1 MSLQRYL
8 DVVDDAD
15 AFLCAAERPLPRV
28 IWANPLRQD
37 PAKTAEEVRRLCP
50 EAEPL
55 AWRPDAWRLPP
66 EVKPGRWVPWMYG
79 RVHGQEEAS
88 LLAASLVDAQPG
100 ERILDLCAAPGGKTA
115 GLAVAMA
122 DRGTLV
128 ANDRSYGRLSA
139 IRRVLDRLGVTCA
152 AVTCGNG
159 VHFPAYPGGYDRI
172 LVDAPCTCEG
182 TSRKPGG
189 HQDVTS
195 ERYRRTI
202 VQIQTALLRRAL
214 RLVRPGGRVVYSTC
228 TYAPEEN
235 EAVLEAASTEPF
247 TIEPVVAPA
256 GLRLAPGLP
265 AWQGQTFRPDVVNAV
280 RLWPHHNDTGGFFVA
295 VLKQG
300 A

>member
-115 GLAVAMA
+115 QLAAAGAKVTAVDVSPARM
-122 DRGTLV
+122 RRLEE
-128 ANDRSYGRLSA
+128 NLGRLGLRA
-139 IRRVLDRLGVTCA
+139 ETIVADALQWRPEQEFDAVLL
-152 AVTCGNG
+152 
-159 VHFPAYPGGYDRI
+159 
-172 LVDAPCTCEG
+172 DAPC
-182 TSRKPGG
+182 S
-189 HQDVTS
+189 
-195 ERYRRTI
+195 
-202 VQIQTALLRRAL
+202 
-214 RLVRPGGRVVYSTC
+214 ST
-228 TYAPEEN
+228 
-235 EAVLEAASTEPF
+235 
-247 TIEPVVAPA
+247 
-256 GLRLAPGLP
+256 
-265 AWQGQTFRPDVVNAV
+265 
-280 RLWPHHNDTGGFFVA
+280 
-295 VLKQG
+295 
-300 A
+300 